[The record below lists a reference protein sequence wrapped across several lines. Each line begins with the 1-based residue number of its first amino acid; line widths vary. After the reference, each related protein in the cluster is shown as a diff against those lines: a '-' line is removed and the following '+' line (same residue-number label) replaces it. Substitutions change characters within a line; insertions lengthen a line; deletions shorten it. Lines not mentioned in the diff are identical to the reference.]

1 MEMEALWRKVV
12 NFKYYSMRVGWC
24 FKEVEGSYGGGS
36 VEIYKEQVRWFC

>member
-24 FKEVEGSYGGGS
+24 FKEVEGSYGVG
-36 VEIYKEQVRWFC
+36 V